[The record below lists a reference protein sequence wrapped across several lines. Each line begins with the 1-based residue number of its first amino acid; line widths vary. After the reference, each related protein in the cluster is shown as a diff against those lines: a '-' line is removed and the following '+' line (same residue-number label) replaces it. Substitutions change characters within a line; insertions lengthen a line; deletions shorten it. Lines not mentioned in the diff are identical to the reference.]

1 MLRTI
6 GHASKNEACHAEGC
20 PGLFLS
26 CIFNMAA
33 VQHFYYSTKDFL
45 TISLVQVASAWTA
58 VAVSNYAL
66 PGISLISSPAP
77 SCQLFCCVYFVM
89 CFITLRFKS
98 RINFTVWFALL
109 GNFLSC
115 LRKITSYWAT
125 LSEWLVSLSKWRYK
139 TFLSPNDLTKK
150 RYALNIFLVTVLSKL
165 KTSSSMGNWI
175 DFKFK
180 CDVYYKFGFLII
192 HRP

>member
-1 MLRTI
+1 MSRTI
-6 GHASKNEACHAEGC
+6 GHASNNEACHAEGC

-26 CIFNMAA
+26 FIFNMAA

-45 TISLVQVASAWTA
+45 TISLIQVASAWTA

-89 CFITLRFKS
+89 CFVTLRFKS

-115 LRKITSYWAT
+115 LLKITSYWA
-125 LSEWLVSLSKWRYK
+125 SLSKWRYI

-150 RYALNIFLVTVLSKL
+150 RYALNISLLTVLSKL

-175 DFKFK
+175 NFKFK